1 MILFSRRVARA
12 SLAGVVLALSAL
24 PQLVRAQTGT
34 VCTCADIYDLINRL
48 NMARAARAELLAEIP
63 KIEAA
68 DRAAGTLSHMD
79 DPNNASNQ
87 ESLRSAI
94 KNGMT
99 KVQMPGASTSAGKTQ
114 GDCSASIATH
124 GTACME
130 EIVMWH
136 EEHVH
141 VPACKSGAKNVLG
154 FRAPLTT
161 IDYVKEEIA
170 GYEAEIQRIKDVLL
184 MLPPSC
190 RPSGWIGHIWF
201 HEELK
206 AERNNTLEPTT
217 TRVSASEVQ
226 SQTMIRDTKI
236 LYREANAP
244 TTLSAAVVSPR
255 ASTDVNETVTMFST
269 STLRRGCVGGLG
281 TPRFDGTITTT
292 GQEDIKS
299 TGTGE
304 RDIDVSFE
312 YDPQTG
318 KYTLA
323 FDIPDA
329 DATGSIVQKETVSG
343 SCKSSDDGTKT
354 SPSVPTSRT
363 YDGQRVRVSGTVLP
377 QSAADMV
384 HGQDSIDLGPR
395 VSLPTAVSTYTGTA
409 RWAFFKLP

>member
-1 MILFSRRVARA
+1 MILFLRRVARA
-12 SLAGVVLALSAL
+12 SLAGAVLALSA
-24 PQLVRAQTGT
+24 PAQPVRAQTGT

-48 NMARAARAELLAEIP
+48 NMAQAARSALRAEIP

-99 KVQMPGASTSAGKTQ
+99 KVQMPGASTSAAKTH
-114 GDCSASIATH
+114 GDCSASIDTH
-124 GTACME
+124 GSTCME

-141 VPACKSGAKNVLG
+141 VPECKSGAKNALG
-154 FRAPLTT
+154 FRVPLTT

-170 GYEAEIQRIKDVLL
+170 GYESEIQRIKDVLL

-206 AERNNTLEPTT
+206 AERNNTLEPTS
-217 TRVSASEVQ
+217 TRVGASERD
-226 SQTMIRDTKI
+226 SRTMVRDTKV

-255 ASTDVNETVTMFST
+255 ASTDVKETVTIFST

-299 TGTGE
+299 AGAGE
-304 RDIDVSFE
+304 RDVDVSFE

-329 DATGSIVQKETVSG
+329 DATGSIVQKETVTG

-363 YDGQRVRVSGTVLP
+363 YDGQRVTVSGTVLP
-377 QSAADMV
+377 LSTVDMLQGEDTV
-384 HGQDSIDLGPR
+384 DLGPH
-395 VSLPTAVSTYTGTA
+395 VSLPNYVSTNSGTA
-409 RWAFFKLP
+409 RWALFKLP